1 MLPSSCLYKM
11 KQKIQGYS
19 MSYCWSNV
27 LIKSDNSIRDA
38 LEIINDEA
46 LKVAL
51 VVDNNQHLI
60 GVVTDGDIRRG
71 LLKNLSLAEPVSLV
85 TNSAPTTANIGTC
98 REDLIELMEKKG
110 ILSVPLLDD
119 GGKVVGLETLHGA
132 LHRPRYRNPVFLM
145 AGGFGTR
152 LRPLTD
158 NCPKPMLEVGDK
170 PILETVVRSFIKS
183 GFVNFYISTHYMP
196 ELIQAH
202 FGDGSNL
209 GISVTYVHEET
220 PLGTGGALGLLP
232 KDLPKDLPLIMM
244 NGDVLTKVDFQ
255 RLLDF
260 HVTNNADATMCVR
273 EYDYQIPY
281 GVVNGKGSK
290 ITSMVEKPVQR
301 FFVNAGIYVV
311 SPRVIRSVSANHRI
325 DMPTLLE
332 QHMQERDNV
341 LMFPIHEYW
350 LDIGRMDDFNR
361 AQADI
366 HTLGLD

>member
-1 MLPSSCLYKM
+1 
-11 KQKIQGYS
+11 
-19 MSYCWSNV
+19 MSHCWSNV
-27 LIKSDNSIRDA
+27 LIKPDNTIRDA
-38 LEIINDEA
+38 LEIINNEA
-46 LKVAL
+46 LRVVL
-51 VVDNNQHLI
+51 VVDEEDVLL

-71 LLKNLSLAEPVSLV
+71 LLNNLPLTEPVSEV
-85 TNSAPTTANIGTC
+85 MNTNPTTALENSS
-98 REDLIELMEKKG
+98 REELIDLMERLD
-110 ILSVPLLDD
+110 ILSVPLLNVN
-119 GGKVVGLETLHGA
+119 GKVIGLETLHGA
-132 LHRPRYRNPVFLM
+132 LHQPKHQNPVFIM

-152 LRPLTD
+152 LKPLTD
-158 NCPKPMLEVGDK
+158 TCPKPMLHIGNK
-170 PILETVVRSFIKS
+170 PILETVIRSFIKA

-196 ELIQAH
+196 EQIQAY
-202 FGDGSNL
+202 FGDGSEMGVN
-209 GISVTYVHEET
+209 ITYVHEEQ

-260 HVTNNADATMCVR
+260 HVDNGADATMCVR

-281 GVVNGKGSK
+281 GVINGEGNK

-311 SPRVIRSVSANHRI
+311 SPEVIASVPKNHRV

-332 QHMQERDNV
+332 EHMNERDNV